1 MSIKVITKGKI
12 AETSAKGDQEK
23 WFENGTWYKLDM
35 YGYESLAEV
44 FVANIL
50 QYVSIDVC
58 GFLGNRVKY
67 EIGKVLV
74 NNQERVYCSSSN
86 FLEEGESLI
95 TLNRLLTLHLGY
107 PLETQLESMSS
118 DKQRIKFLAEKT
130 KEITGLKKFPE
141 YLTLLFEIDS
151 LFLNESRQLNNITVI
166 EKNGNY
172 RYSPIFNNGA
182 TVLSNF
188 VSAPSDVEPKSL
200 VATAV
205 AKPFNTTFNRQVKSA
220 QGLYGRQIGNIN
232 ITEDKMNKVLD
243 TLLPYYPEQKRELIR
258 KRVITTV
265 LARMKALEN

>member
-1 MSIKVITKGKI
+1 MSIKVVPKGKI
-12 AETSAKGDQEK
+12 AETSAKGNQEK

-44 FVANIL
+44 FVTTIL

-58 GFLGNRVKY
+58 GFLENRIKY

-74 NNQERVYCSSSN
+74 NNRERVCCSSKN
-86 FLEEGESLI
+86 FLKEGESLI
-95 TLNRLLTLHLGY
+95 TLNRLLTLYLGY
-107 PLETQLESMSS
+107 PLTAQLESMNS

-130 KEITGLKKFPE
+130 AEITGLDKFPE

-151 LFLNESRQLNNITVI
+151 LFLNDDRHLNNIAVV
-166 EKNGNY
+166 EKNGKY
-172 RYSPIFNNGA
+172 RYCPIFDNA
-182 TVLSNF
+182 AAVLSNF
-188 VSAPSDVEPKSL
+188 VSAPSDAEPKSL

-232 ITEDKMNKVLD
+232 ITF
-243 TLLPYYPEQKRELIR
+243 YPERDREFIR

-265 LARMKALEN
+265 LARMKALES